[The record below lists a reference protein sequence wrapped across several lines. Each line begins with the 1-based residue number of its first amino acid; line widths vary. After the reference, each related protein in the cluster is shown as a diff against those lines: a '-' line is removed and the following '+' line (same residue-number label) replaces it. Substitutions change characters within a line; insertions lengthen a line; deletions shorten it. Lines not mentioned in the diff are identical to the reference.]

1 MPNNTGLKNRC
12 RFTVSVDKELV
23 ESLKEYSKKNMIP
36 VSRLLDLA
44 ISRLLN
50 QGISQDN

>member
-12 RFTVSVDKELV
+12 RFTASVDKELV
-23 ESLKEYSKKNMIP
+23 ERLREYSKKTMIP

-44 ISRLLN
+44 IKRLLE
-50 QGISQDN
+50 QETG